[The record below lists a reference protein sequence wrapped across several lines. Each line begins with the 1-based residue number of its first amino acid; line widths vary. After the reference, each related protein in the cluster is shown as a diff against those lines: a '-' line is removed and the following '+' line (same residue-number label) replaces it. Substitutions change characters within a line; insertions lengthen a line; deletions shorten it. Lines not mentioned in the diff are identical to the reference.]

1 MSEKITDYTKILPTG
16 KENAISSEELAALRG
31 FDSTRALRADIAKS
45 REAGQVIISSLSG
58 GYYLPASME
67 EIAEFVVVQR
77 TRAIN
82 CLKALKSA
90 RKVLK
95 KAEFRKAGQMN
106 LDDVTKDGSR
116 LLPVDEVEEWLD

>member
-16 KENAISSEELAALRG
+16 KENAISSDELAALRG
-31 FDSTRALRADIAKS
+31 FESTRALRADIAKS

-58 GYYLPASME
+58 GYYLPENME
-67 EIAEFVVVQR
+67 EIAEFVTVQK

-106 LDDVTKDGSR
+106 LVDITKDGSS
-116 LLPVDEVEEWLD
+116 LQPVDEVEEWLD